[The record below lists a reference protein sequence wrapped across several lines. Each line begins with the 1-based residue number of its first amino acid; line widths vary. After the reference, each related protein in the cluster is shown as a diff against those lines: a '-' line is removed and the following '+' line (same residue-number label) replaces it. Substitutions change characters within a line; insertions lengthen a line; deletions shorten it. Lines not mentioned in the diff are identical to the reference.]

1 MSLIAV
7 ALSRLHRPRVMTV
20 LLLAMVILVAGC
32 VGPSIR
38 NQSPEMAALLELD
51 ADVKLV
57 GDYATAWGVLP
68 QRVES
73 AALVTNLPNSGS
85 DPPPSPQRTAL
96 MNDIQARGVV
106 EPNRLLGSP
115 TTSLVWVRGF
125 IPPGVRRG
133 ERFDVFV
140 EVPAGNDTESLSGG
154 WLMETRLSE
163 MAVLD
168 RIRDGHVVAVAEGP
182 LLVDPVASTSLDK
195 NTKVRAI
202 VPGGGVSLKSRS
214 LGLVL
219 QPEHRSVAV
228 SKRLGDTINRR
239 FHAVIRG
246 SKRGVATPKTDR
258 FIELEI
264 PPEYEHHIDRY
275 VKVVRCLAVSEP
287 AGGRLNRLEML
298 SRQLTDPVTA
308 PAAALR
314 LEAIGEE
321 AIPTLRKALEADDDE
336 VRFHAA
342 EALAY
347 LGESTVA
354 PHLTAAAAELRSAR
368 PAALAALEV
377 LDDANGIEAL
387 ESLLSSSSAETRY
400 GAFRTL
406 WKMDRTMP
414 TVRGEQL
421 ANGFSLHVLD
431 VGGPPLVHATRHVR
445 PEIVLFGV
453 EHPIDDGLRA
463 EAGHNIVVST
473 EDGTARVSCFTPGK
487 DDQHVECPARVE
499 DVVRAIA
506 EVGGTY
512 PAAVQF
518 LQQAYSLRA
527 LDSRLVFDAIPDA
540 YDGRKSIHEEV
551 SSQELPEE
559 TEADVDDGV
568 PISATIPTGNDVR
581 S

>member
-1 MSLIAV
+1 MHSIAQALSYLRRPTPAV
-7 ALSRLHRPRVMTV
+7 AL
-20 LLLAMVILVAGC
+20 LLIVAIVVAGC
-32 VGPSIR
+32 AGPSIR
-38 NQSPEMAALLELD
+38 SQSPEMAALMELD

-73 AALVTNLPNSGS
+73 AALVTNLANTGS

-106 EPNRLLGSP
+106 EPNRLLASP
-115 TTSLVWVRGF
+115 STSLVWVRGF

-133 ERFDVFV
+133 ERFDVFI
-140 EVPAGNDTESLSGG
+140 EVPGGNDTENLAGG
-154 WLMETRLSE
+154 WLMEARLSE

-182 LLVDPVASTSLDK
+182 LLVDPVASTALDAK
-195 NTKVRAI
+195 TKVRAI
-202 VPGGGVSLKSRS
+202 VPGGGVALKSRS

-228 SKRLGDTINRR
+228 SKRVGDTINRR

-264 PPEYEHHIDRY
+264 PPEYEHHLDRY
-275 VKVVRCLAVSEP
+275 VRVVRCLAVNEP

-298 SRQLTDPVTA
+298 SRQLEDPVTA

-314 LEAIGEE
+314 LEAIGED
-321 AIPTLRKALEADDDE
+321 AIPTLRKALESGDDE

-347 LGESTVA
+347 LGESNVA
-354 PHLTAAAAELRSAR
+354 PYLAEAASQLRSAR

-414 TVRGEQL
+414 TVRGEPL
-421 ANGFSLHVLD
+421 ADGFHLHVLD
-431 VGGPPLVHATRHVR
+431 VKGPPLVHATRHVR

-453 EHPIDDGLRA
+453 EHSIDDGLRA
-463 EAGHNIVVST
+463 EAGNNIVIST
-473 EDGTARVSCFTPGK
+473 ADGTARISCFTPGQE
-487 DDQHVECPARVE
+487 DQVLECPARVE
-499 DVVRAIA
+499 DVIRGIA
-506 EVGGTY
+506 AVGGNY
-512 PAAVQF
+512 PDAVQF
-518 LQQAYSLRA
+518 LQQAYSSRVLE
-527 LDSRLVFDAIPDA
+527 SRLVFDAIPNA
-540 YDGRKSIHEEV
+540 FDGRKSIHEEV
-551 SSQELPEE
+551 SSQDIPEE
-559 TEADVDDGV
+559 IEADVDDGV
-568 PISATIPTGNDVR
+568 PISAAGPTGTDGA

>member
-1 MSLIAV
+1 MHSIALAVTGPFRPAV
-7 ALSRLHRPRVMTV
+7 ALAALLIVGIV
-20 LLLAMVILVAGC
+20 LAGC
-32 VGPSIR
+32 QGPSIR
-38 NQSPEMAALLELD
+38 SQSPEMAALMELD

-57 GDYATAWGVLP
+57 GDYATAWGVMP
-68 QRVES
+68 QRVEA
-73 AALVTNLPNSGS
+73 AALVTNLPNTGS

-106 EPNRLLGSP
+106 EPNKLLASP
-115 TTSLVWVRGF
+115 STSLVWARGF

-133 ERFDVFV
+133 ERFDVFI
-140 EVPAGNDTESLSGG
+140 EVPIGNDTESLSGG

-182 LLVDPVASTSLDK
+182 MLVDPVTSGSLDAK
-195 NTKVRAI
+195 SKVRAI
-202 VPGGGVSLKSRS
+202 VPGGGVALKSRS

-228 SKRLGDTINRR
+228 SKRVGDTINRR

-246 SKRGVATPKTDR
+246 TKRGVATPKTDR

-264 PPEYEHHIDRY
+264 PPEYEHHLDRY
-275 VKVVRCLAVSEP
+275 VRVVRCLAVNEP

-298 SRQLTDPVTA
+298 DRQLQDPVTA

-314 LEAIGEE
+314 LEAIGEA
-321 AIPTLRKALEADDDE
+321 AIPTLRKALDSDDEE

-347 LGESTVA
+347 LGESNVA
-354 PHLTAAAAELRSAR
+354 PYLAEAASELRSAR

-377 LDDANGIEAL
+377 IDDANGIEAL

-406 WKMDRTMP
+406 WKMDRTIP
-414 TVRGEQL
+414 TVRGEAL
-421 ANGFSLHVLD
+421 ADGFYLHVLD
-431 VGGPPLVHATRHVR
+431 VEGPPLLHATRHVR
-445 PEIVLFGV
+445 PEIVLFGT
-453 EHPIDDGLRA
+453 EHPINDGLRA
-463 EAGHNIVVST
+463 EAGTRIVVST
-473 EDGTARVSCFTPGK
+473 EDGTARINCFTPGEA
-487 DDQHVECPARVE
+487 DQTIECPARVE
-499 DVVRAIA
+499 DVVRGIA
-506 EVGGTY
+506 KVGGHY
-512 PAAVQF
+512 PDALQF
-518 LQQAYSLRA
+518 LQQAYSQRA
-527 LDSRLVFDAIPDA
+527 LESRLVFDAIPDA

-551 SSQELPEE
+551 SSQDTPEE
-559 TEADVDDGV
+559 IEADVEQGV
-568 PISATIPTGNDVR
+568 PISATSPTGDDVA